1 MADVPAAVNAN
12 IKEVDGA
19 HYPVRLNWVPRIGE
33 LIDLYSLMDTSTGDP
48 PVHQYEVVQV
58 VHRLYDVTEKV
69 QKGFH
74 FITVFVKPSSASFF
88 RQSSK

>member
-1 MADVPAAVNAN
+1 MADVPATVNAT

-33 LIDLYSLMDTSTGDP
+33 LIDLYSLIDASTGDP
-48 PVHQYEVVQV
+48 PDHQYEVVQV
-58 VHRLYDVTEKV
+58 VHRLYDVTKKEPE
-69 QKGFH
+69 GFH
-74 FITVFVKPSSASFF
+74 FITVFVKPSSASLF